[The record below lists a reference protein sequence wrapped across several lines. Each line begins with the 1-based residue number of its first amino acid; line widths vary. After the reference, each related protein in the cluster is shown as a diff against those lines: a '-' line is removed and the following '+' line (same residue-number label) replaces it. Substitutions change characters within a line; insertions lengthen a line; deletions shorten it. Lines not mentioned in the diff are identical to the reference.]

1 MNDRGRTRT
10 EDDASQTGTV
20 PQGRPQGRPVPVSP
34 ESQSCPVRRACPA
47 LGPWAPFASQAATS
61 RYRTR
66 PGPAGPDSAGAAGG
80 TRQRAEGGG
89 GEGRLTA
96 SGTPG
101 EDEVWGDASQ
111 LVAAGSRTKHRLQTP
126 MDPRERVA
134 GSQHLKKQTTLLQH
148 VHPTVLAKALLKN
161 VIHQQWR
168 ELIVVNKPY
177 GIPVHGGPGV
187 GGNNVAAVL
196 PVLEQLLDGH
206 PSRHRHRRKNTTA
219 GDDATASKL
228 YLCHRLDRDT
238 TGVLV
243 LARNAEAAD
252 AVASLLRERRAE
264 RTYWAVTV
272 GVPQPARGV
281 VDLPVGERKH
291 EGPDGVTYRMAV
303 MPRFHYV
310 DASNALVRRRL
321 PRGART
327 AVTQYRVLAEGAG
340 GRSALVELRPL
351 TGHKHQLRVHLA
363 LGLGTPALGDHKYS
377 PRRQGQ
383 GLVPQRLSPA
393 LLRKL
398 GLASGQERPAAGAAR
413 RVPLHLH
420 ACRLVLPGLGHG
432 RDPLVV
438 QCRPPKLFMQ
448 SLKKLGIQLPEAEE
462 QEETSQ

>member
-1 MNDRGRTRT
+1 MALLRWAGCWTCGLV
-10 EDDASQTGTV
+10 ASSVG
-20 PQGRPQGRPVPVSP
+20 PGFA
-34 ESQSCPVRRACPA
+34 CPVRRAAPA

-66 PGPAGPDSAGAAGG
+66 QAPQAPHAQDSAGAAGG

-96 SGTPG
+96 AELLEKMRSR
-101 EDEVWGDASQ
+101 GDAKPARGSR
-111 LVAAGSRTKHRLQTP
+111 SRTKHQAA
-126 MDPRERVA
+126 DPDDPVKRQA
-134 GSQHLKKQTTLLQH
+134 QHLKKQTTLLQH

-161 VIHQQWR
+161 VIHQQR

-238 TGVLV
+238 TGALV

-398 GLASGQERPAAGAAR
+398 GLARSGQERPAAGAAR